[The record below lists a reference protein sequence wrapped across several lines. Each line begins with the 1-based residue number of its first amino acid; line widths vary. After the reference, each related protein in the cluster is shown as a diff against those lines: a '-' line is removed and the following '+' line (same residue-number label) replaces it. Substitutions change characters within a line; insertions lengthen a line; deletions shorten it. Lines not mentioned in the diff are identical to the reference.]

1 MAESRIYAGLDIG
14 TTKITAIVA
23 EADEDGDG
31 IRIIGVG
38 TAPSDGLKRG
48 VVVNLEKT
56 TRSIQCA
63 VQEAERMSGRTIRSV
78 FAGIAGDHIR
88 GINSRG
94 VIAVARKDA
103 EIRPSDLERVIE
115 AAKAVAI
122 PTDREILHVL
132 PQEFIV
138 DDQDGIR
145 DPVGMSGV
153 RLEAEVHIITG
164 AASACRNVMKAA
176 ERAGLEVEELVL
188 EPLASADAVLTQ
200 DERDLGVAL
209 FDIGGG
215 TTDVAIFYEG
225 SVRHTAVIGLGGS
238 NVTNDLAIG
247 LRTPVERAE
256 QLKLQSGCALTSMV
270 RPEEVVQVPSVGGR
284 LDREVS
290 RHMLAMMIAP
300 RIEEIFELGKKEIR
314 KNHIADLLGAGV
326 VLTGG
331 ASSLE
336 GMPELA
342 EQVFDRPVRR
352 GVPMGISGLTETVC
366 DPRFATGVG
375 LAIHAHML
383 ANRLTCAGLS
393 SMTWNLFCPKV
404 ANHGK
409 FFSFRRSACAL
420 ADNARAQRDG
430 AAL

>member
-1 MAESRIYAGLDIG
+1 MAEARIYAGLDIG

-23 EADEDGDG
+23 EPEEDGEG
-31 IRIIGVG
+31 IRVIGVG

-56 TRSIQCA
+56 TRSIQYA
-63 VQEAERMSGRTIRSV
+63 VQEAERMSGRTIRGV

-94 VIAVARKDA
+94 VIAVSRKDA
-103 EIRPSDLERVIE
+103 EIRPHDLERVIE

-122 PTDREILHVL
+122 PADREILHVL

-164 AASACRNVMKAA
+164 AASACRNVIRAA

-209 FDIGGG
+209 LDIGGG

-225 SVRHTAVIGLGGS
+225 SVRHTEVIGLGGS

-270 RPEEVVQVPSVGGR
+270 RPQEVVQVPSVGGR
-284 LDREVS
+284 SDREVS
-290 RHMLAMMIAP
+290 RHMLAMMIEP
-300 RIEEIFELGKKEIR
+300 RIEEIFELSKKEIR
-314 KNHIADLLGAGV
+314 TNHIADLLGAGV

-331 ASSLE
+331 ASSLM

-342 EQVFDRPVRR
+342 EQVFDLPVRR
-352 GVPMGISGLTETVC
+352 GFPMGITGLTEAVC

-375 LAIHAHML
+375 LAIHAH
-383 ANRLTCAGLS
+383 LTGARPHTAERGVLSRISFGLKR
-393 SMTWNLFCPKV
+393 WIEELV
-404 ANHGK
+404 
-409 FFSFRRSACAL
+409 
-420 ADNARAQRDG
+420 
-430 AAL
+430 

>member
-1 MAESRIYAGLDIG
+1 MAETKIYAGLDIG

-23 EADEDGDG
+23 EAEEDGDG

-38 TAPSDGLKRG
+38 TSPSDGLKRG

-63 VQEAERMSGRTIRSV
+63 VQEAERMSGRTIRGV

-94 VIAVARKDA
+94 VIAVSRKDA
-103 EIRPSDLERVIE
+103 EIRPNDLERVIE

-164 AASACRNVMKAA
+164 AASACRNVIRAA

-290 RHMLAMMIAP
+290 RHMLAMMIEP

-342 EQVFDRPVRR
+342 EQVFDLPVRR
-352 GVPMGISGLTETVC
+352 GVPMGISGLTEAVC

-383 ANRLTCAGLS
+383 GARPRTAERGVLSRISFGLKR
-393 SMTWNLFCPKV
+393 WIEELV
-404 ANHGK
+404 
-409 FFSFRRSACAL
+409 
-420 ADNARAQRDG
+420 
-430 AAL
+430 

>member
-1 MAESRIYAGLDIG
+1 MAETKIYAGLDIG

-23 EADEDGDG
+23 EAEEDGDG

-63 VQEAERMSGRTIRSV
+63 VQEAERMSGRTIRGV

-94 VIAVARKDA
+94 VIAVSRKDA
-103 EIRPSDLERVIE
+103 EIRPNDLERVIE

-164 AASACRNVMKAA
+164 AASACRNVIRAA

-290 RHMLAMMIAP
+290 RHMLAMMIEP

-342 EQVFDRPVRR
+342 EQVFDLPVRR
-352 GVPMGISGLTETVC
+352 GFPMGISGLTEAVC

-383 ANRLTCAGLS
+383 GARPHTAERGVLSRISFGLKR
-393 SMTWNLFCPKV
+393 WIEELV
-404 ANHGK
+404 
-409 FFSFRRSACAL
+409 
-420 ADNARAQRDG
+420 
-430 AAL
+430 

>member
-1 MAESRIYAGLDIG
+1 MAETKIYAGLDIG

-23 EADEDGDG
+23 EAEEDGDG

-63 VQEAERMSGRTIRSV
+63 VQEAERMSGRTIRGV

-94 VIAVARKDA
+94 VIAVSRKDA
-103 EIRPSDLERVIE
+103 EIRPHDLERVIE

-164 AASACRNVMKAA
+164 AASACRNVIRAA

-215 TTDVAIFYEG
+215 TTDLAIFYEG

-290 RHMLAMMIAP
+290 RHMLAMMIEP
-300 RIEEIFELGKKEIR
+300 RIEEIFELGKREIR

-342 EQVFDRPVRR
+342 EQVFDLPVRR
-352 GVPMGISGLTETVC
+352 GVPMGISGLTEAVC

-383 ANRLTCAGLS
+383 GARPHTAERGVFSRISFGLKR
-393 SMTWNLFCPKV
+393 WIEELV
-404 ANHGK
+404 
-409 FFSFRRSACAL
+409 
-420 ADNARAQRDG
+420 
-430 AAL
+430 

>member
-1 MAESRIYAGLDIG
+1 MAEQKIVAGLDIG

-23 EADEDGDG
+23 EPEEDGDG
-31 IRIIGVG
+31 IRIVGVG
-38 TAPSDGLKRG
+38 SAPSDGLKRG

-56 TRSIQCA
+56 TRSIQYA
-63 VQEAERMSGRTIRSV
+63 VQEAERMSGRTIRAV
-78 FAGIAGDHIR
+78 FAGIAGEHIR

-94 VIAVARKDA
+94 VIAVSRKDA
-103 EIRPSDLERVIE
+103 EIRPHDLERVIE

-122 PTDREILHVL
+122 PADREILHVL

-164 AASACRNVMKAA
+164 AASACRNVIRAA
-176 ERAGLEVEELVL
+176 ERAGLVVEELVL

-225 SVRHTAVIGLGGS
+225 SVRHTAVIGLGGA

-270 RPEEVVQVPSVGGR
+270 SPKEVVQVPSVGGR

-290 RHMLAMMIAP
+290 RHMLAMMIEP

-314 KNHIADLLGAGV
+314 KNHVGDLLGAGV

-331 ASSLE
+331 ASNLA

-342 EQVFDRPVRR
+342 EQVFDLPVRR
-352 GVPMGISGLTETVC
+352 GVPMGITGLTEAVC

-375 LAIHAHML
+375 LAIHAH
-383 ANRLTCAGLS
+383 RLGARPNTAERGVFSRISFGL
-393 SMTWNLFCPKV
+393 
-404 ANHGK
+404 
-409 FFSFRRSACAL
+409 RRWIEEL
-420 ADNARAQRDG
+420 V
-430 AAL
+430 

>member
-1 MAESRIYAGLDIG
+1 MAEARIYAGLDIG

-23 EADEDGDG
+23 EPEEDGVG
-31 IRIIGVG
+31 IRIVGVG

-63 VQEAERMSGRTIRSV
+63 VQEAERMSGRTIRTV

-94 VIAVARKDA
+94 VIAVSRKDA
-103 EIRPSDLERVIE
+103 EIRPHDLERVIE

-164 AASACRNVMKAA
+164 AASACRNVIRAA

-215 TTDVAIFYEG
+215 TTDLAIFYEG
-225 SVRHTAVIGLGGS
+225 SVRHTAVIGLGGA

-284 LDREVS
+284 MDREVS
-290 RHMLAMMIAP
+290 RHMLAMMIEP

-342 EQVFDRPVRR
+342 EQVFEMPVRR
-352 GVPMGISGLTETVC
+352 GFPMGITGLTEAVC

-383 ANRLTCAGLS
+383 GGARPSTAERGVLSRISFGLKR
-393 SMTWNLFCPKV
+393 WIEELV
-404 ANHGK
+404 
-409 FFSFRRSACAL
+409 
-420 ADNARAQRDG
+420 
-430 AAL
+430 

>member
-1 MAESRIYAGLDIG
+1 MAEARIYAGLDIG

-23 EADEDGDG
+23 EAEEDGEG
-31 IRIIGVG
+31 IRIVGVG

-63 VQEAERMSGRTIRSV
+63 VQEAERMSGRTLRSV

-94 VIAVARKDA
+94 VIAVSRKDA
-103 EIRPSDLERVIE
+103 EIRPHDLERVIE

-164 AASACRNVMKAA
+164 AASACRNVIRAA

-215 TTDVAIFYEG
+215 TTDLAIFYEG

-284 LDREVS
+284 MDREVS
-290 RHMLAMMIAP
+290 RHMLAMMIEP

-342 EQVFDRPVRR
+342 EQVFEMPVRR
-352 GVPMGISGLTETVC
+352 GFPMGITGLTEAVC

-375 LAIHAHML
+375 LAIHAHMVGGARPGTAERGVL
-383 ANRLTCAGLS
+383 SRISFGLKR
-393 SMTWNLFCPKV
+393 WIEELV
-404 ANHGK
+404 
-409 FFSFRRSACAL
+409 
-420 ADNARAQRDG
+420 
-430 AAL
+430 

>member
-1 MAESRIYAGLDIG
+1 MAEARIYAGLDIG

-23 EADEDGDG
+23 EAEEDGDG
-31 IRIIGVG
+31 IRVVGVG

-63 VQEAERMSGRTIRSV
+63 VQEAERMSGRTLRGV

-94 VIAVARKDA
+94 VIAVSRKDA
-103 EIRPSDLERVIE
+103 EIRANDLERVIE

-164 AASACRNVMKAA
+164 AASACRNVIRAA

-209 FDIGGG
+209 LDIGGG

-225 SVRHTAVIGLGGS
+225 SVRHTAVIGLGGA

-290 RHMLAMMIAP
+290 RHMLAMMIEP
-300 RIEEIFELGKKEIR
+300 RIEEIFEMGKKEIR
-314 KNHIADLLGAGV
+314 KNHVADLLGAGV

-331 ASSLE
+331 ASNLP

-342 EQVFDRPVRR
+342 EQVFEMPVRR
-352 GVPMGISGLTETVC
+352 GAPIGITGLTEAVC

-375 LAIHAHML
+375 LAIHAYML
-383 ANRLTCAGLS
+383 GARQTTAERGVFSRISFGLKR
-393 SMTWNLFCPKV
+393 WIEELV
-404 ANHGK
+404 
-409 FFSFRRSACAL
+409 
-420 ADNARAQRDG
+420 
-430 AAL
+430 

>member
-1 MAESRIYAGLDIG
+1 MAETRMYAGLDIG
-14 TTKITAIVA
+14 TTKITAVVA
-23 EADEDGDG
+23 EPEEDGDG

-38 TAPSDGLKRG
+38 TAASDGLKRG

-56 TRSIQCA
+56 TRSIQYA
-63 VQEAERMSGRTIRSV
+63 VQEAERMSGRTVRGV
-78 FAGIAGDHIR
+78 YAGIAGDHIR

-94 VIAVARKDA
+94 VIAVSRKDA
-103 EIRPSDLERVIE
+103 EIRALDVERVIE

-164 AASACRNVMKAA
+164 AASACRNVLRAA

-188 EPLASADAVLTQ
+188 EPLASANAVLTQ

-209 FDIGGG
+209 LDIGGG

-225 SVRHTAVIGLGGS
+225 SVRHTAVIGIGGA

-256 QLKLQSGCALTSMV
+256 QLKLASGCALTSMV
-270 RPEEVVQVPSVGGR
+270 RPEELVQVPSVGGR
-284 LDREVS
+284 PDREVS
-290 RHMLAMMIAP
+290 RHMLAMMIEP
-300 RIEEIFELGKKEIR
+300 RIEEIFELCKKEIR
-314 KNHIADLLGAGV
+314 KNHVADLLGAGV

-342 EQVFDRPVRR
+342 EQVFDLPVQR
-352 GVPMGISGLTETVC
+352 GIPTGISGLTEAVC

-375 LAIHAHML
+375 LAIHAHLMD
-383 ANRLTCAGLS
+383 ARPHPAERGVFGRISFGLKR
-393 SMTWNLFCPKV
+393 WIEELV
-404 ANHGK
+404 
-409 FFSFRRSACAL
+409 
-420 ADNARAQRDG
+420 
-430 AAL
+430 

>member
-23 EADEDGDG
+23 EAEEDGDG

-290 RHMLAMMIAP
+290 RHMLAMMIEP

-342 EQVFDRPVRR
+342 EQVFDLPVRR

-383 ANRLTCAGLS
+383 GARPHTAERGVLSRLSFGL
-393 SMTWNLFCPKV
+393 
-404 ANHGK
+404 
-409 FFSFRRSACAL
+409 RRWIEEL
-420 ADNARAQRDG
+420 V
-430 AAL
+430 

>member
-1 MAESRIYAGLDIG
+1 MADERIYVGLDIG

-23 EADEDGDG
+23 ELDEDGEG
-31 IRIIGVG
+31 IRIVGVG

-56 TRSIQCA
+56 TRSIQYA
-63 VQEAERMSGRTIRSV
+63 VQEAERMSGRTIRGV
-78 FAGIAGDHIR
+78 YAGIAGDHIR

-94 VIAVARKDA
+94 VIAVSRKDA
-103 EIRPSDLERVIE
+103 EIRPHDVERVIE
-115 AAKAVAI
+115 AAKAIAI

-132 PQEFIV
+132 PQEYIV

-164 AASACRNVMKAA
+164 AASACRNIVRAS
-176 ERAGLEVEELVL
+176 ERAGLYVEELVL
-188 EPLASADAVLTQ
+188 EPLASANAVLTQ

-209 FDIGGG
+209 LDIGGG
-215 TTDVAIFYEG
+215 TTDVAVFFEG
-225 SVRHTAVIGLGGS
+225 TVRHTAVIGLGGA

-247 LRTPVERAE
+247 LRAPVERAE

-270 RPEEVVQVPSVGGR
+270 RPEEVVQVPSIGGR
-284 LDREVS
+284 PDREVS
-290 RHMLAMMIAP
+290 RHMLAMMIEP
-300 RIEEIFELGKKEIR
+300 RIEEIFELAKKEVR

-331 ASSLE
+331 ASSLL

-342 EQVFDRPVRR
+342 EQVFDLPVRR
-352 GVPMGISGLTETVC
+352 GIPMGISGLTEAVC

-375 LAIHAHML
+375 LVIHAHL
-383 ANRLTCAGLS
+383 N
-393 SMTWNLFCPKV
+393 
-404 ANHGK
+404 
-409 FFSFRRSACAL
+409 
-420 ADNARAQRDG
+420 NARPHG
-430 AAL
+430 AERSVLSRISGGLKRWIEELV

>member
-1 MAESRIYAGLDIG
+1 MAEARIYAGLDIG

-23 EADEDGDG
+23 EPEEGGEG

-38 TAPSDGLKRG
+38 EAPSDGLKRG

-56 TRSIQCA
+56 TRSIQYA
-63 VQEAERMSGRTIRSV
+63 IQEAERMSGRTIRGV
-78 FAGIAGDHIR
+78 YAGIAGDHIR

-94 VIAVARKDA
+94 VIAVSRKDA
-103 EIRPSDLERVIE
+103 EIRPHDLERVIE

-164 AASACRNVMKAA
+164 AASACRNVIRAA

-270 RPEEVVQVPSVGGR
+270 HPEEVVQVPSVGGR

-290 RHMLAMMIAP
+290 RHMLAMMIEP

-342 EQVFDRPVRR
+342 EQVFDLPVRL
-352 GVPMGISGLTETVC
+352 GVPMGITGLTEAVC

-383 ANRLTCAGLS
+383 GARPSTGERGVLNRLSFGLKR
-393 SMTWNLFCPKV
+393 WIEELV
-404 ANHGK
+404 
-409 FFSFRRSACAL
+409 
-420 ADNARAQRDG
+420 
-430 AAL
+430 